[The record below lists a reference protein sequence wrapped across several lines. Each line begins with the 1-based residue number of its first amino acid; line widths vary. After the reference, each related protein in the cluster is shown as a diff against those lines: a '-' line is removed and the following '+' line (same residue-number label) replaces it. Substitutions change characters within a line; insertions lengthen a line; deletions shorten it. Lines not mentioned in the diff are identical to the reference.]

1 MQRLKIKTP
10 RKFVNSIDKV
20 RAILSVF
27 EGNEK
32 LPGDEIASRL
42 QERGYRI
49 KKAHL
54 NMFIHYNM
62 LYRYMKKEIIN
73 RKVHYSILS

>member
-1 MQRLKIKTP
+1 MQELKIKTSK
-10 RKFVNSIDKV
+10 KFVNSTDKV

-27 EGNEK
+27 NGNEK
-32 LPGDEIASRL
+32 LPGDEIAIRL

-49 KKAHL
+49 KRAQL

-73 RKVHYSILS
+73 KKVHYSILS

>member
-10 RKFVNSIDKV
+10 RKFLNRVDKV
-20 RAILSVF
+20 RGILSVF

-42 QERGYRI
+42 RERGYRI

-73 RKVHYSILS
+73 KKLHYSILS

>member
-1 MQRLKIKTP
+1 MQKLKIETP

-27 EGNEK
+27 EWNEK
-32 LPGDEIASRL
+32 LPGDEIAIRL

-62 LYRYMKKEIIN
+62 LYRYLKKEIIKK
-73 RKVHYSILS
+73 KVHYSVLS

>member
-1 MQRLKIKTP
+1 MQRLKIETP

>member
-1 MQRLKIKTP
+1 MQRLKIETP
-10 RKFVNSIDKV
+10 RKFVNSTDKV